1 MASEEARA
9 KKLSHIG
16 ARADL
21 DDSAGTLMDE
31 VRVLDGINRWRFAN
45 DPEAMAEWEAAR
57 HLPPSR
63 PAVQPAKP
71 KEVTPTD
78 PGRVAPAA

>member
-1 MASEEARA
+1 M
-9 KKLSHIG
+9 SHIG

-21 DDSAGTLMDE
+21 EQIAGTLMDE
-31 VRVLDGINRWRFAN
+31 VRVLDGINCWRFAK
-45 DPEAMAEWEAAR
+45 DPEVMAEWVAAR

-63 PAVQPAKP
+63 PAEQPVQS
-71 KEVTPTD
+71 KEVTPTI